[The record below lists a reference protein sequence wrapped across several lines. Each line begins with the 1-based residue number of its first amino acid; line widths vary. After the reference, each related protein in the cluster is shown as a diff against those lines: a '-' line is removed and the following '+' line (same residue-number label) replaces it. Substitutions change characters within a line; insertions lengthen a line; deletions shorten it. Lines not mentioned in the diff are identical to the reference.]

1 MPASSPVFVLRS
13 SFSKGA
19 ALGLWILAGLA
30 FLLHALFPGST
41 GGTVLAPVLLAAAVA
56 VTGIA
61 AAKRDSYKHP
71 MSVHDTH
78 RMFVVV
84 GASVLALLI
93 ALTIIAEGD
102 RRSWIF
108 AAATTLLVAVLAWP
122 HGSGARE

>member
-1 MPASSPVFVLRS
+1 MPASSPFFAPRS

-19 ALGLWILAGLA
+19 ALGLWALAGLA

-61 AAKRDSYKHP
+61 ATNASRKHP
-71 MSVHDTH
+71 
-78 RMFVVV
+78 
-84 GASVLALLI
+84 VLAVRKHLVFTHIVAALVAFLI
-93 ALTIIAEGD
+93 ALTIVAEGD

-108 AAATTLLVAVLAWP
+108 VGGTTLLVAVLAWP
-122 HGSGARE
+122 HGSRARE